1 MCGRGAHDC
10 AGTGMPAK
18 RASGA
23 GKSTDRPPARTGPR
37 KSKKSGRGR
46 LLALLLIG
54 FLLVAT
60 GVIWRRSYGLARA
73 RELTELDRRRVQLQA
88 RRTQLES
95 EIRDLS
101 SRAKLA
107 PIVEQ
112 RLQMHVPA
120 DSQVVILPR
129 PARVRQR

>member
-1 MCGRGAHDC
+1 MAAKQGKGATRG
-10 AGTGMPAK
+10 GE
-18 RASGA
+18 
-23 GKSTDRPPARTGPR
+23 RPPARSAARRTTR
-37 KSKKSGRGR
+37 KGGRGR
-46 LLALLLIG
+46 QLALLLVG

-60 GVIWRRSYGLARA
+60 GVIWRRSYGIARS
-73 RELTELDRRRVQLQA
+73 RELAELDKRRVQLEA

-101 SRAKLA
+101 SRARLA

-112 RLQMHVPA
+112 RLQMHVPT

-129 PARVRQR
+129 PPRERQR

>member
-1 MCGRGAHDC
+1 MAGKGGRPPSKTAER
-10 AGTGMPAK
+10 PAA
-18 RASGA
+18 RASA
-23 GKSTDRPPARTGPR
+23 R
-37 KSKKSGRGR
+37 KSGRKSGRGR
-46 LLALLLIG
+46 QLAILLLG

-60 GVIWRRSYGLARA
+60 GVIWRRSYGIARA
-73 RELTELDRRRVQLQA
+73 RELTELDRRRVQLDA
-88 RRTQLES
+88 RRAQLES

-120 DSQVVILPR
+120 DTQVVILPR
-129 PARVRQR
+129 PPRARQR